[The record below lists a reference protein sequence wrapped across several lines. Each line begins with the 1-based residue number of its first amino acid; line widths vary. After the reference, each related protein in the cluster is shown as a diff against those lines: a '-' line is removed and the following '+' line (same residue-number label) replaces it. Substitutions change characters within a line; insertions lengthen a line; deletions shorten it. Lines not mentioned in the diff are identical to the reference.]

1 MKKLIILAVL
11 ILVVL
16 GGSGTAAWYFLLREV
31 PDEEVAKIVPQGPE
45 RIFVDLDPMVMS
57 VMRDEHAVRHLTF
70 MIILEVEDLTKRN
83 RVVVSTLRLRDAF
96 RHELHSMFS
105 RRIMQNRDDAMPI
118 ASKRLM
124 AVSEEMLGAGVVQR
138 VLINVMTNRDLEAG

>member
-1 MKKLIILAVL
+1 MKKLIILAVVV
-11 ILVVL
+11 LVVL
-16 GGSGTAAWYFLLREV
+16 GGSGTAAWYFLLREAPEAV
-31 PDEEVAKIVPQGPE
+31 AEMAPKAPD

-70 MIILEVEDLTKRN
+70 MIILEVENLSLRN
-83 RVVVSTLRLRDAF
+83 RVVQATLPLRDAY

-124 AVSEEMLGAGVVQR
+124 SVSEEILGGGVVQR
-138 VLINVMTNRDLEAG
+138 VLINVMTNRDLEAS